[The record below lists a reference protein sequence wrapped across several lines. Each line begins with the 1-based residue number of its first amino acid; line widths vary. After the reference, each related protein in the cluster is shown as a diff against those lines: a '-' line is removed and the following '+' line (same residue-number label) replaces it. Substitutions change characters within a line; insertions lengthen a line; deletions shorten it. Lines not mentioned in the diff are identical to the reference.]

1 MERDS
6 HQMWRVYGKKKYLD
20 WQASVYCVLI
30 GKLIEKYILIF
41 FKDCANYSNEKLLA
55 SLNCLNDIMLKNQS
69 ERGVK
74 DTVVILVLIVV
85 VVVYIN
91 SSLRR
96 LFWVDLQNFA
106 GDFG

>member
-1 MERDS
+1 M
-6 HQMWRVYGKKKYLD
+6 
-20 WQASVYCVLI
+20 YCVLI

-41 FKDCANYSNEKLLA
+41 FKDCANYSHEKLLA

-96 LFWVDLQNFA
+96 LF
-106 GDFG
+106 

>member
-20 WQASVYCVLI
+20 WQASVHCVLI

-55 SLNCLNDIMLKNQS
+55 SLNCLNDIMLKIKVNDALKIQ
-69 ERGVK
+69 
-74 DTVVILVLIVV
+74 
-85 VVVYIN
+85 
-91 SSLRR
+91 
-96 LFWVDLQNFA
+96 FWYLL
-106 GDFG
+106 